1 MALHVTDILRTF
13 LHHKN
18 EQEISLDD
26 PNTNY
31 SPEEVLTFYSNLY
44 PELTNATIH
53 GPKMEGDKLIYEF
66 KSTIGT
72 KG

>member
-1 MALHVTDILRTF
+1 MALHVTDIDRIF
-13 LHHKN
+13 LHKKN
-18 EQEISLDD
+18 DQEITLDD
-26 PNTNY
+26 PNMNY

-53 GPKMEGDKLIYEF
+53 GPKMEGEKLTYEF